1 MALMRKSLFGKDRIC
16 AVIAAPDWRQMDEQ
30 LLRTLQ
36 FTSTVE
42 FRLDWLRGE
51 QEENRCLPKIVE
63 GRFNLTGDGAVS
75 YRTRKFYS
83 LKERREWVQGL
94 NTYFPPAPKSGP
106 LTRIATCR
114 HVNAGGRFRGRWTAQ
129 FSQLLHAT
137 CDKSEWVDLDIE
149 LAERYSASVLSVR
162 LRSSISATS
171 KADLK
176 ETLRFLR
183 AAGVHFQK
191 ESAKLIIS
199 FHNFRE
205 TPRNFHPIV
214 RRLNRYD
221 GDAIKI
227 ATQCNSI
234 ADSLRV
240 LALAKG
246 KKNVIAVP
254 MGEIGL
260 PARVLALR
268 EGSALAY
275 AAVGEKTAPGQL
287 TLDDMKN
294 LYRADKL
301 NRKTRVYGVIGDP
314 VSHSLS
320 PLMHNLAFHH
330 KKINAVYLPFLV
342 RDLRDFLRA
351 IKPLGMAGFSV
362 TLPHK
367 EKILRHL
374 DDCDPLAAAM
384 GAVNTVVVRGS
395 GKLYGCNTDYV
406 GVLRALERRVRL
418 QGSRVLIFG
427 AGGVAR
433 AVAFALAQAGSI
445 VCVSARRMAQAE
457 SLARAVQG
465 EAVPRAR
472 IGKEFFDA
480 IANATPVGMHPK
492 AGESP
497 LRADE
502 LNCRLV
508 FDTIYCPL
516 KTKLLKLAERRGIET
531 VSGMEMFIAQGT
543 AQFEIWTGRRAPVAL
558 MRKAVVKALNKEGKG
573 K

>member
-1 MALMRKSLFGKDRIC
+1 MHESLFGKHRIC
-16 AVIAAPDWRQMDEQ
+16 AVIAAPTAREMQV
-30 LLRTLQ
+30 Q
-36 FTSTVE
+36 FRRAAKLTKTIE
-42 FRLDWLRGE
+42 LRLDWLKNDD
-51 QEENRCLPKIVE
+51 QKTDFVLWPPENRPRAIE
-63 GRFNLTGDGAVS
+63 
-75 YRTRKFYS
+75 
-83 LKERREWVQGL
+83 
-94 NTYFPPAPKSGP
+94 
-106 LTRIATCR
+106 IATCR
-114 HVNAGGRFRGRWTAQ
+114 RLKAGGRYRRDVYHQIAELFGSTLAGASWCDVELETPEFFGQSYWRDNDLRRVRI
-129 FSQLLHAT
+129 LL
-137 CDKSEWVDLDIE
+137 
-149 LAERYSASVLSVR
+149 
-162 LRSSISATS
+162 
-171 KADLK
+171 
-176 ETLRFLR
+176 
-183 AAGVHFQK
+183 
-191 ESAKLIIS
+191 S
-199 FHNFRE
+199 FHDFRATPSNFQ
-205 TPRNFHPIV
+205 PIV
-214 RRLNRYD
+214 QRLKLFKP
-221 GDAIKI
+221 DAIKI

-287 TLDDMKN
+287 TLDEMKN

-320 PLMHNLAFHH
+320 PLMHNLAFQQ

-342 RDLRDFLRA
+342 RDLKDFLRA
-351 IKPLGMAGFSV
+351 IQPLGVAGFSV

-374 DDCDPLAAAM
+374 DDCDPLAAAI

-445 VCVSARRMAQAE
+445 VCVSARRMDQAKK
-457 SLARAVQG
+457 LARAVQG
-465 EAVPRAR
+465 EAVSRAR
-472 IGKEFFDA
+472 IRKEFFDA
-480 IANATPVGMHPK
+480 IVNATPVGMHPK
-492 AGESP
+492 SNESP
-497 LRADE
+497 LAVNE

-508 FDTIYCPL
+508 FDTVYRPM
-516 KTKLLKLAERRGIET
+516 KTKLLRLAEKRGIET
-531 VSGMEMFIAQGT
+531 VSGIEMFIAQGT
-543 AQFEIWTGRRAPVAL
+543 AQWEIWTERCAPAAL
-558 MRKAVVKALNKEGKG
+558 MRKAVLKALRKEVKA
-573 K
+573 